1 MQQHTDL
8 VVLARTELLEPL
20 VSRISE
26 QSGCS
31 AMSEIS
37 VIGLGAM
44 GSALARTL
52 VAVGSFQWLAQV
64 FSGFDQNL
72 LPGSKAVVKLSPPQ
86 TVGTTAAFPFPEH
99 APKSKLQISLLL

>member
-52 VAVGSFQWLAQV
+52 LQADHHV
-64 FSGFDQNL
+64 
-72 LPGSKAVVKLSPPQ
+72 
-86 TVGTTAAFPFPEH
+86 TVWNRTAAKMDP
-99 APKSKLQISLLL
+99 LLALGAKGATDIVDAVATSPLILVCVAN